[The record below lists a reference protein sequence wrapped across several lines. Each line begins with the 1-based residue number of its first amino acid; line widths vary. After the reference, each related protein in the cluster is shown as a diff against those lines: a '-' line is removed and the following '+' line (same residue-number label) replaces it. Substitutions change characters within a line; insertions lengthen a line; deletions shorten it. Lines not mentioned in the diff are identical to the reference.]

1 MERVIWPF
9 QFSFTEKITSQQV
22 ALQQHIHIFTFLFVY
37 FILRKIQICS
47 DGLSSPFVTFE
58 KLESRFRAESLSA
71 RSAPK
76 GIAMFLRTVQK
87 GEHLDW
93 KKKKNW
99 DWFRKPNNA
108 WVLFSWL
115 KLDWL
120 IDWLVGQ
127 KFDIGQWFIMNAGF
141 ALALEIPGNIF
152 DCYNWGYYRHLVDRG
167 QGYCQKPYS
176 VQDGPLTTKNYI
188 RHPPSP
194 KLRTAWKKEIDLARD
209 GKADKGKV

>member
-1 MERVIWPF
+1 MGFLLHLSPLRNLNLDLGLKV
-9 QFSFTEKITSQQV
+9 SLLGV
-22 ALQQHIHIFTFLFVY
+22 LQKVLPCFWE
-37 FILRKIQICS
+37 
-47 DGLSSPFVTFE
+47 LSRRENTWIE
-58 KLESRFRAESLSA
+58 
-71 RSAPK
+71 
-76 GIAMFLRTVQK
+76 
-87 GEHLDW
+87 
-93 KKKKNW
+93 KKKNW